1 MGPRR
6 KVRTFFVEGMRHM
19 RAALIAA
26 AMLLALP
33 AGAQTVDE
41 RLPTCLACHGKNGTS
56 AIPTV
61 PSLGGMPV
69 NYLLSQLYLFRE
81 DLRKADPMNAMAA
94 GLSDDDLRTLGALF
108 NKMPPPPPA
117 PELTADEVASGAA
130 LVEKYHCN
138 SCHMPN
144 LSGQGTIPHI
154 AGQHAEYLKQA
165 LVTYKNNTRR
175 GYSPAMNE
183 AAQSVEDADI
193 PLLARY
199 VASFRET
206 N

>member
-1 MGPRR
+1 
-6 KVRTFFVEGMRHM
+6 M
-19 RAALIAA
+19 RAAILAA
-26 AMLLALP
+26 SLLMVVP
-33 AGAQTVDE
+33 ASAQTVDE

-81 DLRKADPMNAMAA
+81 NIRKVDPMNAMAA

-108 NKMPPPPPA
+108 NKMPAPPPA
-117 PELTADEVASGAA
+117 PALTAAEEASGAD

-154 AGQHAEYLKQA
+154 AGQHVEYVKQA

-183 AAQSVEDADI
+183 AVQAVEDADI

-199 VASFRET
+199 VSSFREPPAQ
-206 N
+206 

>member
-1 MGPRR
+1 
-6 KVRTFFVEGMRHM
+6 M
-19 RAALIAA
+19 RAAILAA
-26 AMLLALP
+26 TLLLVVP
-33 AGAQTVDE
+33 ASAQTVDE
-41 RLPTCLACHGKNGTS
+41 RLPTCLACHGANGTS

-81 DLRKADPMNAMAA
+81 NIRKVDPMNAMAA
-94 GLSDDDLRTLGALF
+94 GLSDGDLRTLGALF
-108 NKMPPPPPA
+108 NKMPAPPPA
-117 PELTADEVASGAA
+117 PALTAAEEASGAD

-154 AGQHAEYLKQA
+154 AGQHVEYVKQA

-183 AAQSVEDADI
+183 AVQAVEDADI

-199 VASFRET
+199 VSSFREPPAR
-206 N
+206 

>member
-1 MGPRR
+1 
-6 KVRTFFVEGMRHM
+6 M
-19 RAALIAA
+19 RAAILAA
-26 AMLLALP
+26 SLLLVVP
-33 AGAQTVDE
+33 ASAQTVDE

-81 DLRKADPMNAMAA
+81 NIRKVDPMNAMAA

-108 NKMPPPPPA
+108 NKMPAPPPA
-117 PELTADEVASGAA
+117 PALTAAEEASGAD

-154 AGQHAEYLKQA
+154 AGQHVEYVKQA

-183 AAQSVEDADI
+183 AVQAVEDADI

-199 VASFRET
+199 VSSFRESPAR
-206 N
+206 

>member
-1 MGPRR
+1 
-6 KVRTFFVEGMRHM
+6 M
-19 RAALIAA
+19 RAAILVAS
-26 AMLLALP
+26 LLLVVP
-33 AGAQTVDE
+33 ASAQTVDE
-41 RLPTCLACHGKNGTS
+41 RLPTCLACHGTNGTS

-81 DLRKADPMNAMAA
+81 NIRKVDPMNAMAA

-117 PELTADEVASGAA
+117 PALTAADEALGAN

-154 AGQHAEYLKQA
+154 AGQHVEYVKQA

-183 AAQSVEDADI
+183 AVQAVEDADI

-199 VASFRET
+199 VSSFREPSAQ
-206 N
+206 

>member
-1 MGPRR
+1 
-6 KVRTFFVEGMRHM
+6 M
-19 RAALIAA
+19 RAAILAA
-26 AMLLALP
+26 SLLLVVP
-33 AGAQTVDE
+33 ASAQTVDE

-81 DLRKADPMNAMAA
+81 NIRKVDPMNAMAA

-117 PELTADEVASGAA
+117 PALTAAEEASGAD
-130 LVEKYHCN
+130 LVQKYHCN

-154 AGQHAEYLKQA
+154 AGQHVEYIERA

-183 AAQSVEDADI
+183 AVQAVEDADI

-199 VASFRET
+199 VSSFREPPAQ
-206 N
+206 

>member
-1 MGPRR
+1 
-6 KVRTFFVEGMRHM
+6 M
-19 RAALIAA
+19 RAAILAA
-26 AMLLALP
+26 SLLLVVP
-33 AGAQTVDE
+33 AGAQTVDK

-81 DLRKADPMNAMAA
+81 NIRKVDPMNAMAA

-108 NKMPPPPPA
+108 NKMPAPPPA
-117 PELTADEVASGAA
+117 PALTAAEEASGAD

-154 AGQHAEYLKQA
+154 AGQHVEYVKQA

-183 AAQSVEDADI
+183 AVQAVEDADI

-199 VASFRET
+199 VSSFREPPVQ
-206 N
+206 

>member
-1 MGPRR
+1 
-6 KVRTFFVEGMRHM
+6 M
-19 RAALIAA
+19 RAAILAA
-26 AMLLALP
+26 TLLLVVP
-33 AGAQTVDE
+33 ASAQTVDE

-81 DLRKADPMNAMAA
+81 NIRKVDPMNAMAA

-108 NKMPPPPPA
+108 NKMPAPSPA
-117 PELTADEVASGAA
+117 PALTAAEEASGAD

-154 AGQHAEYLKQA
+154 AGQHVEYVKQA

-183 AAQSVEDADI
+183 AVQAVEDADI

-199 VASFRET
+199 VSSFREPAAQ
-206 N
+206 

>member
-1 MGPRR
+1 
-6 KVRTFFVEGMRHM
+6 M
-19 RAALIAA
+19 RAAILAA
-26 AMLLALP
+26 SLLLVVP
-33 AGAQTVDE
+33 ASAQTVDE

-81 DLRKADPMNAMAA
+81 NIRKVDPMNAMAA

-108 NKMPPPPPA
+108 NKMPAPPPTPA
-117 PELTADEVASGAA
+117 LTAAEEASGAD

-154 AGQHAEYLKQA
+154 AGQHVEYVKQA

-183 AAQSVEDADI
+183 AVQAVEDADI

-199 VASFRET
+199 VSSFREPPAQ
-206 N
+206 

>member
-1 MGPRR
+1 
-6 KVRTFFVEGMRHM
+6 M
-19 RAALIAA
+19 RAAIVAA
-26 AMLLALP
+26 ALLLAVP

-41 RLPTCLACHGKNGTS
+41 RLPTCLACHGKNGAS

-81 DLRKADPMNAMAA
+81 DIRKADPMNAMAA
-94 GLSDDDLRTLGALF
+94 GLTDDDLRTLGALF

-117 PELTADEVASGAA
+117 PALTAAEEASGAA
-130 LVEKYHCN
+130 MVDKYHCN
-138 SCHMPN
+138 SCHMPD

-154 AGQHAEYLKQA
+154 AGQHVEYVRQA

-183 AAQSVEDADI
+183 AVQSVADDEI

-199 VASFRET
+199 VASFRAA

>member
-1 MGPRR
+1 
-6 KVRTFFVEGMRHM
+6 M
-19 RAALIAA
+19 RAAILAA
-26 AMLLALP
+26 SLLLVVP
-33 AGAQTVDE
+33 ASAQTVDE
-41 RLPTCLACHGKNGTS
+41 RLPTCLTCHGKNGTS

-81 DLRKADPMNAMAA
+81 NIRKVDPMNAMAA

-108 NKMPPPPPA
+108 NKMPAPPPA
-117 PELTADEVASGAA
+117 PALTAAEEASGAD

-154 AGQHAEYLKQA
+154 AGQHVEYVKQA

-183 AAQSVEDADI
+183 AVQAVEDADI

-199 VASFRET
+199 VSSFREPPAQ
-206 N
+206 

>member
-1 MGPRR
+1 M
-6 KVRTFFVEGMRHM
+6 
-19 RAALIAA
+19 
-26 AMLLALP
+26 
-33 AGAQTVDE
+33 
-41 RLPTCLACHGKNGTS
+41 
-56 AIPTV
+56 
-61 PSLGGMPV
+61 

-81 DLRKADPMNAMAA
+81 NIRKVDPMNAMAA

-108 NKMPPPPPA
+108 NKMPAPPPA
-117 PELTADEVASGAA
+117 PALTAAEEASGAN

-154 AGQHAEYLKQA
+154 AGQHVEYVKQA

-175 GYSPAMNE
+175 GYSPAMSE
-183 AAQSVEDADI
+183 AVQAVEDADI

-199 VASFRET
+199 VSSFREPPAQ
-206 N
+206 

>member
-1 MGPRR
+1 
-6 KVRTFFVEGMRHM
+6 M
-19 RAALIAA
+19 RAAILAA
-26 AMLLALP
+26 TLLLVVP
-33 AGAQTVDE
+33 ASAQTVDE
-41 RLPTCLACHGKNGTS
+41 RLPTCLACHGANGTS

-81 DLRKADPMNAMAA
+81 NIRKVDPMNAMAA
-94 GLSDDDLRTLGALF
+94 GLSDGDLRTLGALF
-108 NKMPPPPPA
+108 NKMPAPPPA
-117 PELTADEVASGAA
+117 PALTAAEEASGAD

-154 AGQHAEYLKQA
+154 AGQHVEYVKQA

-183 AAQSVEDADI
+183 AVQAVEDADI

-199 VASFRET
+199 VSSFREPPAK
-206 N
+206 

>member
-1 MGPRR
+1 
-6 KVRTFFVEGMRHM
+6 M
-19 RAALIAA
+19 RAAILAA
-26 AMLLALP
+26 SLLLVVP
-33 AGAQTVDE
+33 ASAQTVDE

-61 PSLGGMPV
+61 PSLGRMPV

-81 DLRKADPMNAMAA
+81 NIRKVDPMNAMAA

-117 PELTADEVASGAA
+117 PALTAAEEASGAD
-130 LVEKYHCN
+130 LVQKYHCN

-154 AGQHAEYLKQA
+154 AGQHVEYIERA

-183 AAQSVEDADI
+183 AVQAVEDADI

-199 VASFRET
+199 VSSFREPPAQ
-206 N
+206 

>member
-1 MGPRR
+1 
-6 KVRTFFVEGMRHM
+6 M
-19 RAALIAA
+19 RAAILAA
-26 AMLLALP
+26 SLLLVVP
-33 AGAQTVDE
+33 ASAQTVDE
-41 RLPTCLACHGKNGTS
+41 RLPTCLACHGENGTS

-81 DLRKADPMNAMAA
+81 NIRKVDPMNAMAA
-94 GLSDDDLRTLGALF
+94 GLSDGDGRTRGALF
-108 NKMPPPPPA
+108 NKRPA
-117 PELTADEVASGAA
+117 PAPAPALTAAEEASGAD

-154 AGQHAEYLKQA
+154 AGQHVEYVTRA

-183 AAQSVEDADI
+183 AVQAVEDADI

-199 VASFRET
+199 VSSFREPPAR
-206 N
+206 

>member
-1 MGPRR
+1 
-6 KVRTFFVEGMRHM
+6 M
-19 RAALIAA
+19 RAAILAA
-26 AMLLALP
+26 SLLLVVP
-33 AGAQTVDE
+33 ASAQTVDE

-81 DLRKADPMNAMAA
+81 NIRKVDPMNAMAA

-108 NKMPPPPPA
+108 NKMPAPPPA
-117 PELTADEVASGAA
+117 PALTAAEEASGAD

-154 AGQHAEYLKQA
+154 AGQHVEYVKQA

-183 AAQSVEDADI
+183 AVQAVEDADI

-199 VASFRET
+199 VSSFREPPAQ
-206 N
+206 

>member
-1 MGPRR
+1 
-6 KVRTFFVEGMRHM
+6 M
-19 RAALIAA
+19 RAAILAA
-26 AMLLALP
+26 SLLLVVP

-81 DLRKADPMNAMAA
+81 NIRKVDPMNAMAA

-108 NKMPPPPPA
+108 NKMPAPPPA
-117 PELTADEVASGAA
+117 PALTAAEEASGANM
-130 LVEKYHCN
+130 VEKYHCN

-154 AGQHAEYLKQA
+154 AGQHVEYVKQA

-175 GYSPAMNE
+175 GYSPAMSE
-183 AAQSVEDADI
+183 AVQAVEDADI

-199 VASFRET
+199 VSSFREPPAQ
-206 N
+206 

>member
-1 MGPRR
+1 
-6 KVRTFFVEGMRHM
+6 M
-19 RAALIAA
+19 RAALVAA
-26 AMLLALP
+26 AMILAMP
-33 AGAQTVDE
+33 AGAQTLDG
-41 RLPTCLACHGKNGTS
+41 RLPTCLACHGKDGTS

-69 NYLLSQLYLFRE
+69 NYVLSQLYLFRE
-81 DLRKADPMNAMAA
+81 DIRKADPMNAMAA

-117 PELTADEVASGAA
+117 PALTAAEDTAGAA
-130 LVEKYHCN
+130 LVDKYHCN

-154 AGQHAEYLKQA
+154 AGQHVEYLQQA

-183 AAQSVEDADI
+183 AAQSVEDDDI
-193 PLLARY
+193 PLLAKY
-199 VASFRET
+199 VASFRAPS
-206 N
+206 

>member
-1 MGPRR
+1 
-6 KVRTFFVEGMRHM
+6 M
-19 RAALIAA
+19 RAALLTAGL
-26 AMLLALP
+26 LLAVP
-33 AGAQTVDE
+33 ASAQTVEE
-41 RLPTCLACHGKNGTS
+41 RLPTCLACHGENGAS
-56 AIPTV
+56 ATPTV

-69 NYLLSQLYLFRE
+69 NYVLSQLYLFRE
-81 DLRKADPMNAMAA
+81 NIRQVDPMNAMAA
-94 GLSDDDLRTLGALF
+94 GLSDDDLRTLGALI

-117 PELTADEVASGAA
+117 AKLAAAEEEAGSA

-154 AGQHAEYLKQA
+154 AGQHVEYLQEA

-183 AAQSVEDADI
+183 AVQAVADEEI

-199 VASFRET
+199 VASFRAPD
-206 N
+206 

>member
-1 MGPRR
+1 
-6 KVRTFFVEGMRHM
+6 M
-19 RAALIAA
+19 RAALVAIT
-26 AMLLALP
+26 MLLAVP
-33 AGAQTVDE
+33 VGAQTVDE
-41 RLPTCLACHGKNGTS
+41 RLPTCVACHGKDGTS

-81 DLRKADPMNAMAA
+81 NIRKADPMNAMAA
-94 GLSDDDLRTLGALF
+94 GLSDDDLRKLGGIF
-108 NKMPPPPPA
+108 NKMPPPAPA
-117 PELTADEVASGAA
+117 PALTAAEETTGAA
-130 LVEKYHCN
+130 LVDKYHCN
-138 SCHMPN
+138 SCHMPD

-154 AGQHAEYLKQA
+154 AGQHVEYLQEA

-183 AAQSVEDADI
+183 AAQSVQESDI
-193 PLLARY
+193 PLLAKY
-199 VASFRET
+199 VASFRPPA